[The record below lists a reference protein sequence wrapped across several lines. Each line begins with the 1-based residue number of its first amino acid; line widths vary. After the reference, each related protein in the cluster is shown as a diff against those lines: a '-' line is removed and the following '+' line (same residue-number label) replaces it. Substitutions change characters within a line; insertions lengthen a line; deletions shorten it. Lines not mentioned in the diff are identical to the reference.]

1 MDRSSWRLTMKGYAT
16 KLIEITEQGADKI
29 AHQWLKDVRV
39 NPKTPTYHNFS
50 DEKSLSHAIAFYK
63 NFRMLFCSDKPFDV
77 ARKFFTKYAD
87 ERYSEGIPLHEA
99 IYALIL
105 MRRHIWLYA
114 EFQAMFVTAV
124 EHHQATESLT
134 RTILMF
140 DYAMYAIT
148 GRYEDLMKREMEE
161 RIRRDSKAISFRQ
174 SVSGGQT
181 K

>member
-1 MDRSSWRLTMKGYAT
+1 MQGYAT
-16 KLIEITEQGADKI
+16 KLIEITELSADQI
-29 AHQWLKDVRV
+29 ALQWLKDVRA
-39 NPKTPTYHNFS
+39 NPKTPSYHSFS
-50 DEKSLSHAIAFYK
+50 DEKALSHASAFYR
-63 NFRMLFCSDKPFDV
+63 NFRSLFCTDKPFEA

-114 EFQAMFVTAV
+114 EFQAVFVSAV
-124 EHHQATESLT
+124 EHHQAAESLT

-140 DYAMYAIT
+140 DYAMYVIT
-148 GRYEDLMKREMEE
+148 GRYEELMKREMEE
-161 RIRRDSKAISFRQ
+161 RIRLDSKKGSFRQ
-174 SVSGGQT
+174 RIVYGEHA